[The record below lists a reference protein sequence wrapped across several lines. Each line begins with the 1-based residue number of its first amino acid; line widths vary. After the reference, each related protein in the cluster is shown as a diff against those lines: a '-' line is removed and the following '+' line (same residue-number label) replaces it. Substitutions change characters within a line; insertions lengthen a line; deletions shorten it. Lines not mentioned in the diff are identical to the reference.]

1 MKEFYDKEIV
11 ETEKLHLVK
20 REDMVEFYEQGL
32 EIIDWFRKKRNQYF
46 SKRSWTLLGIEERLA
61 IPIRGDLHFL
71 GFLDVVMKDEI
82 SGKIKIID
90 IKTATMGWNKYQ
102 KADAVKSDQL
112 LLYKEYYAKKHNVPV
127 DMIDIEFLIF
137 KRKLWENTDFPQKR
151 IQRHVPANGTPSM
164 NKMRARFEE
173 FLNACYDESGQVKN
187 IEYEKCVGKCKAF
200 TKCKDL

>member
-61 IPIRGDLHFL
+61 ITIRGDLHFL

-82 SGKIKIID
+82 SGK
-90 IKTATMGWNKYQ
+90 NKN
-102 KADAVKSDQL
+102 
-112 LLYKEYYAKKHNVPV
+112 H
-127 DMIDIEFLIF
+127 
-137 KRKLWENTDFPQKR
+137 
-151 IQRHVPANGTPSM
+151 
-164 NKMRARFEE
+164 
-173 FLNACYDESGQVKN
+173 
-187 IEYEKCVGKCKAF
+187 
-200 TKCKDL
+200 